1 MMKILNRL
9 IIKWQSKLQILDLT
23 SYTLLTGSFVMI
35 IGSNAVNFLNYLYH
49 LVMVRFLTPTN
60 YGELAALLSLVGL
73 LGIIP
78 GSLNLVI
85 IKFVS
90 SAKNN
95 QEIVNV
101 VSWFNSKVFIFSLV
115 IFITI
120 TLFSPF
126 ISSFLKIDNRLTI
139 VLIALSFLFSLAAL
153 LYKSTLQG
161 LLRFQQMVFTLFT
174 ESSLK
179 LILGVLFVYI
189 GFSVTGAVVGLVIA
203 SFVGFFLSR
212 LFIQNFLKKS
222 EKMPN
227 IKKILDYSLPVLI
240 QSISITS
247 LYSTDIIL
255 VKHFFTS
262 HEAGIF
268 AVISTLGKIIF
279 FGTAPISAVMFPL
292 ISQKQSKG
300 KKYQKVFILSLIMTL
315 IISIFILA
323 IYWLIPQFVIRM
335 LNPDYLEAA
344 PLLAWYGIFISL
356 FTLSALLVNFGLS
369 LGRASVVIFPTSAAI
384 LQIILIWFFHQ
395 SLFIVILASTTVA
408 ALLLASLLI
417 YSTYGKRTIIRR

>member
-1 MMKILNRL
+1 MMKIL
-9 IIKWQSKLQILDLT
+9 KQISDLT

-49 LVMVRFLTPTN
+49 LVMVRFLTPPN
-60 YGELAALLSLVGL
+60 YGELSALLSLVGL

-78 GSLNLVI
+78 GSLSLVI

-90 SAKNN
+90 SAKND
-95 QEIVNV
+95 QEIVNI
-101 VSWFNSKVFIFSLV
+101 VSWFNSRVFVFSLV
-115 IFITI
+115 IFIVI
-120 TLFSPF
+120 TLLSPF
-126 ISSFLKIDNRLTI
+126 ISSFLKIDNRLVI

-161 LLRFQQMVFTLFT
+161 LLKFQQMVFTLFT

-179 LILGVLFVYI
+179 LILGVFFVYI
-189 GFSVTGAVVGLVIA
+189 GFSVTGAVVGLLIA

-212 LFIQNFLKKS
+212 LFILDYLKKS

-227 IKKILDYSLPVLI
+227 VKKILDYSLPVLI

-262 HEAGIF
+262 HEAGIY
-268 AVISTLGKIIF
+268 AIISTLGKVIF

-300 KKYQKVFILSLIMTL
+300 KKYKKVFNLSLIMTL
-315 IISIFILA
+315 MIASFILV
-323 IYWLIPQFVIRM
+323 IYWLIPQLVIRM
-335 LNPDYLEAA
+335 LNPDYLEAS

-356 FTLSALLVNFGLS
+356 FTLSSLLVSYELS
-369 LGRASVVIFPTSAAI
+369 LGRTKVVIMPLVAAI
-384 LQIILIWFFHQ
+384 AQIILIWFFHH
-395 SLFIVILASTTVA
+395 SLFIVVLISSSLA
-408 ALLLASLLI
+408 ALLLITLLI
-417 YSTYGKRTIIRR
+417 YSSYENRFSLRNQTDFSNSSRL